1 MTGLVDSYVK
11 FDSKKVLLLT
21 FFDPSTSSYLN
32 FHFCVYEVPRSLG
45 SSFMFIGPFQRAI
58 VGLRSSELVQIR
70 VNICVN
76 SVLVHF

>member
-32 FHFCVYEVPRSLG
+32 FHFCVYEVPKSLE
-45 SSFMFIGPFQRAI
+45 SSFMFIRPSQKAI
-58 VGLRSSELVQIR
+58 VGLRSSESIQIR
-70 VNICVN
+70 VNICMN